1 MLTEKLFPKRQDTEE
16 YPLQVQWSVDQL
28 ARKLTYLNL
37 KVHTVS
43 DNLTVYEAA
52 AKDGEN
58 QYVTYIALGDEEDCQ
73 ILTLVSLIMPQC
85 RI

>member
-1 MLTEKLFPKRQDTEE
+1 MLTEKLFSKRQDTKE

-52 AKDGEN
+52 AKDEEN
-58 QYVTYIALGDEEDCQ
+58 
-73 ILTLVSLIMPQC
+73 ILRLEMRRTARSLPWC
-85 RI
+85 L

>member
-1 MLTEKLFPKRQDTEE
+1 MLTEKLFPKRQDTKE

-52 AKDGEN
+52 AKDEEN
-58 QYVTYIALGDEEDCQ
+58 
-73 ILTLVSLIMPQC
+73 ILRLEMRRTARSLPWC
-85 RI
+85 L

>member
-37 KVHTVS
+37 KVYTVS

-52 AKDGEN
+52 AKDEEN
-58 QYVTYIALGDEEDCQ
+58 
-73 ILTLVSLIMPQC
+73 ILRLEMRRTARSLPWC
-85 RI
+85 L